1 VPASLPTNAQVA
13 ASLDL
18 LADLL
23 EIEGAARHR
32 VLAYR
37 RGASR
42 VRGADRSIAQL
53 AREGRAV
60 ELPDIGPTLQ
70 AKIVELADTGSIAA
84 LEKLKARVPE
94 GLAAVAALTGIGP
107 KRALTLWQEL
117 GVTDLEQLAAAVE
130 DGRVRAV
137 PGFGEKTATVLA
149 EQLARPREALG
160 RARISIGR
168 ALPVAELLARDLAAA
183 PGVERVEIVGGLRR
197 GAELVHDIDL
207 AGATISPHELAQA
220 LCEHPAVERVVSR
233 GPDKTAVET
242 HGGVVVELRASAPE
256 SFGNLVQHLTGSA
269 AHNTRLREL
278 ARRQG
283 LSVSE
288 HGITHDDDGTRA
300 VHATEDEVYRAL
312 GLAPIPPELREDIDE
327 IALAAE
333 DRLPRLVEAGDLR
346 GDLHVHTDWSDGVD
360 DLEAMIAAAEER
372 GYDYVGISDHSKS
385 LAFAGGL
392 DRERLLRQAELI
404 AEVRE
409 RHPAIVV
416 ARSSEVDILA
426 DGALDLDDG
435 TLGELDFAVASIH
448 SGFAQD
454 ADRITG
460 RLIAAA
466 EHPAIDALGH
476 PTGRML
482 GRREQAPIDLEAV
495 VEACARTA
503 TALEVN
509 GQPRRLDL
517 DSGMARTARQ
527 GGVRL
532 LLSSD
537 AHGTEALALVRYAVL
552 VARRAGATRD
562 DVLNAR
568 PWDELAAI
576 RAGRARS

>member
-13 ASLDL
+13 SSLDL

-23 EIEGAARHR
+23 EIDGAVRHR

-42 VRGADRSIAQL
+42 VRGADRSVAEL
-53 AREGRAV
+53 ARAGRAV

-70 AKIVELADTGSIAA
+70 AKIVELADTGEIAA
-84 LEKLKARVPE
+84 LEKLKARLPE

-107 KRALTLWQEL
+107 KRALALWQEL
-117 GVTDLEQLAAAVE
+117 GVGDLEQLAAAVG
-130 DGRVRAV
+130 DGRVQAV
-137 PGFGEKTATVLA
+137 PGFGEKTATMLA
-149 EQLARPREALG
+149 DQLSRPRESLG
-160 RARISIGR
+160 RTRVSLGR
-168 ALPVAELLARDLAAA
+168 ALPVAERLARDLAAA

-207 AGATISPHELAQA
+207 AGATTRPQELARA

-233 GPDKTAVET
+233 GRDRTAVET

-288 HGITHDDDGTRA
+288 HGITRDDDGSRA

-312 GLAPIPPELREDIDE
+312 GLAPIPPELREDVDE
-327 IALAAE
+327 IALAAA

-346 GDLHVHTDWSDGVD
+346 GDLHVHSDWSDGVD
-360 DLEAMIAAAEER
+360 DIEAMVAAAEER
-372 GYDYVGISDHSKS
+372 GYAYVGISDHSKS

-392 DRERLLRQAELI
+392 DRDRLMRQGELI

-409 RHPAIVV
+409 RHPGIVV
-416 ARSSEVDILA
+416 ARSSEVDILG
-426 DGALDLDDG
+426 DGRLDLDDR

-454 ADRITG
+454 GERLTA

-466 EHPAIDALGH
+466 EHPGIDAIGH

-482 GRREQAPIDLEAV
+482 GRREQAPIDLAAV

-517 DSGMARTARQ
+517 DSAMARTARE
-527 GGVRL
+527 GGARL

-537 AHGTEALALVRYAVL
+537 AHNTEALGLVRYAVL
-552 VARRAGATRD
+552 VARRAGATPD

-568 PWDELAAI
+568 PFDELAAI
-576 RAGRARS
+576 RAGRAGG